1 MLMPKKKKKVNWQRN
16 CPKKKKLKEGQRG
29 YPGKKEKRK
38 KIQLKLRVFA

>member
-1 MLMPKKKKKVNWQRN
+1 MPKKKKKVNWQRN

>member
-1 MLMPKKKKKVNWQRN
+1 MPKTKKKWTGNVIA
-16 CPKKKKLKEGQRG
+16 PKKKKLKEGQRG